1 MRNSLYN
8 INGIYSIIREY
19 YIANFPYKIE
29 FKAEDVLNA
38 HIQSKNEN
46 ACIVQNGTKYEFQ
59 NPTPYQLSNE
69 AFARSFETGIVYL
82 EEYLAEENNLVSIFN
97 DLHIFNS
104 WLVDSGFIKNGVA
117 TEKMLVTK
125 TL

>member
-8 INGIYSIIREY
+8 INGIYSIIRKY
-19 YIANFPYKIE
+19 YIDNFPYKIE
-29 FKAEDVLNA
+29 FRAEDVLNY

-46 ACIVQNGTKYEFQ
+46 AYIVQNGTEYEFK
-59 NPTPYQLSNE
+59 NPTPYQLSDDT
-69 AFARSFETGIVYL
+69 FARSFETEIVSL

-97 DLHIFNS
+97 DVHTFNN